1 MGEGAV
7 LPERAP
13 PVRAEVVLESE
24 RTRVTR
30 LFLSRRTV
38 IRKEPLGPDAQRRL
52 RYELAILERLQG
64 VVGVAQVLDE
74 PRYPGSITLAD
85 AGEASLALVVKPL
98 AVDQL
103 IGLAAGL
110 AAAVAGMH
118 GRGVMHRDICPSNV
132 VISSDCTPCLVG
144 FASATS
150 LAEIRPEFTHH
161 TKIVGTLPYLAPEQT
176 GRTGRSMD
184 QRADLYGLGATL
196 YELATGE
203 PPFGSQD
210 PLRLMHDVVAR
221 VPTPPCE
228 VNPAVPEPLS
238 AIIMHLLE
246 KEPDDR
252 YQSADGVSHDLARL
266 AEHGA
271 STRAAARVGERDF
284 PLRLLAPSR
293 LVGRDNEVVALSAA
307 FEDALTGRCRGVLVG
322 GAPGVGKTA
331 LVDQLRP
338 VVTGNDG
345 WFVAGTFD
353 QYRQDLEF
361 DGIFQAFPRIGSA
374 AAGRAGR

>member
-1 MGEGAV
+1 MPYCLPEVSCLAAV
-7 LPERAP
+7 LSSRPGRGRRDASFVEDVLVVEEPDRVGDGLQAIKPAAVAGRVYHSARITLRGQPEL
-13 PVRAEVVLESE
+13 LERSE
-24 RTRVTR
+24 RPGGGD
-30 LFLSRRTV
+30 L
-38 IRKEPLGPDAQRRL
+38 
-52 RYELAILERLQG
+52 LQ
-64 VVGVAQVLDE
+64 VG
-74 PRYPGSITLAD
+74 
-85 AGEASLALVVKPL
+85 VKPL

-103 IGLAAGL
+103 IALPERL
-110 AAAVAGMH
+110 TAAVARMH
-118 GRGVMHRDICPSNV
+118 APWVMHRDICPSNV

-196 YELATGE
+196 YELAAGE
-203 PPFGSQD
+203 PTFESHD

-266 AEHGA
+266 AEHVAKPSWPSLTPSSVAACSSRWHGGWQPRRNCSPSPPS
-271 STRAAARVGERDF
+271 ST
-284 PLRLLAPSR
+284 
-293 LVGRDNEVVALSAA
+293 
-307 FEDALTGRCRGVLVG
+307 CR
-322 GAPGVGKTA
+322 
-331 LVDQLRP
+331 
-338 VVTGNDG
+338 
-345 WFVAGTFD
+345 
-353 QYRQDLEF
+353 
-361 DGIFQAFPRIGSA
+361 
-374 AAGRAGR
+374 

>member
-7 LPERAP
+7 VPERAP
-13 PVRAEVVLESE
+13 SVRAEVLLESE

-30 LFLSRRTV
+30 LFVPRRTV
-38 IRKEPLGPDAQRRL
+38 IRKEPLGPDAHRR
-52 RYELAILERLQG
+52 R
-64 VVGVAQVLDE
+64 
-74 PRYPGSITLAD
+74 
-85 AGEASLALVVKPL
+85 
-98 AVDQL
+98 
-103 IGLAAGL
+103 
-110 AAAVAGMH
+110 
-118 GRGVMHRDICPSNV
+118 PSNV
-132 VISSDCTPCLVG
+132 VISSDSTPCLVG

-210 PLRLMHDVVAR
+210 SLRLRHDVVAR
-221 VPTPPCE
+221 MPTSPCQ

-266 AEHGA
+266 AERGA

-293 LVGRDNEVVALSAA
+293 LAGRDNEVVAVSDA
-307 FEDALTGRCRGVLVG
+307 FEDALTGRCRGVEIG
-322 GAPGVGKTA
+322 GAPGDGENGVG
-331 LVDQLRP
+331 
-338 VVTGNDG
+338 
-345 WFVAGTFD
+345 
-353 QYRQDLEF
+353 
-361 DGIFQAFPRIGSA
+361 
-374 AAGRAGR
+374 